1 MWVLFDVASKGAGAL
16 ASASWWSDSQRGVM
30 PTTAAGGAA
39 HAMVGTFV
47 QASITS
53 LISIPIGVF
62 TVIYRVEYA
71 GTGRLGKTT
80 TFMVDILSGVPSIV
94 AALFIYSA
102 WIVLFGFQRAGLSPG
117 K

>member
-1 MWVLFDVASKGAGAL
+1 MWVLFDVATKGAGAL

-30 PTTAAGGAA
+30 PTTAAVGAA

-62 TVIYRVEYA
+62 TAVYLVEYA
-71 GTGRLGKTT
+71 DTGRLEKASKWSMYA
-80 TFMVDILSGVPSIV
+80 FRICASLMI
-94 AALFIYSA
+94 
-102 WIVLFGFQRAGLSPG
+102 AGIKNSFSPTLYPRIS
-117 K
+117 

>member
-1 MWVLFDVASKGAGAL
+1 MWVLFDVASKGAGAP
-16 ASASWWSDSQRGVM
+16 ASTSWWSDSQRGVM

-62 TVIYRVEYA
+62 TAIYRVEYA
-71 GTGRLGKTT
+71 DTGRLGKASKWSMYAFRIRASLVT
-80 TFMVDILSGVPSIV
+80 SGVKNSFHPLI
-94 AALFIYSA
+94 A
-102 WIVLFGFQRAGLSPG
+102 
-117 K
+117 